1 MITSSLK
8 LGMDHIKQY
17 SGSYWRLYT
26 CILKLKSK
34 KQKFLWFVE
43 WQQNKLHIRR
53 IFVYELVVNMAP
65 LKRSYDMRSLL
76 FPCFWL
82 NWIHVPTVGSAALF
96 FGLLKLDSKKKM
108 HKQWK
113 HGQGTPPRQSTRRS
127 KTSQYPRM
135 LLGYVGV
142 ESGKPRHDG
151 NWTWQEGAKNDFK
164 YTN

>member
-96 FGLLKLDSKKKM
+96 FGLLKLDSKKQM

-113 HGQGTPPRQSTRRS
+113 QGQVTWEKYRDAARLCGDGIQKAKAQLELDLARGS
-127 KTSQYPRM
+127 K
-135 LLGYVGV
+135 
-142 ESGKPRHDG
+142 
-151 NWTWQEGAKNDFK
+151 KNKKGFYRYINQK
-164 YTN
+164 R